1 MRDDDFAIVVVGNGN
16 FVVVVVVVN
25 CLDDYDDVN
34 NSCDMHFV
42 NLKKGRALMLP
53 DVVYDSYLH
62 YCCCSCYYYVV
73 NVFETIFYH
82 HYNHLVYLKIDLM
95 GKREKNKSS
104 CYRSINQTNFIP
116 ILEHFF
122 KRSKSEWY
130 DVKNV
135 LMGVWCLL
143 SVDVDDDD
151 VDVDELDDVFDA
163 DDDVNNGYDGGG
175 SICDCITLRSTVL
188 LSFVV
193 VVVDVTVNV
202 NEDLLLEQIDDILSW
217 IEWWWWW
224 RCERCEW
231 WLPQWQHDRVKASR
245 NVSFEINIING
256 NNNASNNESATNIRS
271 WNGVHIPGIKIANK
285 LNT

>member
-1 MRDDDFAIVVVGNGN
+1 
-16 FVVVVVVVN
+16 
-25 CLDDYDDVN
+25 
-34 NSCDMHFV
+34 
-42 NLKKGRALMLP
+42 
-53 DVVYDSYLH
+53 
-62 YCCCSCYYYVV
+62 
-73 NVFETIFYH
+73 
-82 HYNHLVYLKIDLM
+82 
-95 GKREKNKSS
+95 
-104 CYRSINQTNFIP
+104 
-116 ILEHFF
+116 
-122 KRSKSEWY
+122 
-130 DVKNV
+130 
-135 LMGVWCLL
+135 MGVWCLL

-224 RCERCEW
+224 WWRCERCEW

-245 NVSFEINIING
+245 NVLFEINIING
-256 NNNASNNESATNIRS
+256 NNSASNNESATNIRS